1 MVCDINK
8 ISSNDTGTMICE
20 EVCPGELDATAANRK
35 FFTRESN
42 GYQTFGGNITSV
54 PRQTINPLRKN
65 KKGTIT
71 DIESGAGWGED
82 FTQNN
87 MSNLLQ
93 GFFVRSADEKYNLHP
108 MLLSATPNPC
118 VDVEAGNG
126 IYNVTSTL
134 ATSIYVGDLVKT
146 TGFTNSV
153 NNTMALVTGVTTTE
167 LDTDN
172 SASVV
177 ESSPPTYANI
187 RVVGHQFASGD
198 LVATV
203 VSNKLVLTSSAYD
216 MTQLNLKVGEWIF
229 IGGDSAG
236 TQFANGTGYARVY
249 AISATAITC
258 DKVAGL
264 AVADAGVGKTIR
276 IFFGTYLRD
285 AITTQEILERTY
297 LIQRTLGEDAN
308 GTQAQVIVGAYAN
321 EFALKVASNSK
332 LEVDLSYIGMDEELY
347 DGTQT
352 IPSDVA
358 NVVVFPAL
366 GEEAFNTSSSMVRMK
381 MSLVEDSLSPSEM
394 FGFATD
400 LNINISNGYTLDKAI
415 GVIGAI
421 GASSGNFTVTG
432 AVTAYFQT
440 IEAQRA
446 LRDNADVTIDAIFAQ
461 DNGGFIFDIP
471 LLSLS
476 GGVPNVAFNEPITI
490 PLEQSAAESALGHT
504 LAYCNFPYLPTV
516 AMP

>member
-1 MVCDINK
+1 MVCDVNK
-8 ISSNDTGTMICE
+8 ISSNDTDLLVCE

-35 FFTRESN
+35 FFYREPNS
-42 GYQTFGGNITSV
+42 YQGIGGNITSV
-54 PRQTINPLRKN
+54 ARQVINRLRKN

-71 DIESGAGWGED
+71 DIEASAGWAED

-87 MSNLLQ
+87 MVNLLQ
-93 GFFVRSADEKYNLHP
+93 GFFVKSAHEKYNLHP

-264 AVADAGVGKTIR
+264 AVADAGAGKTVR

-285 AITTQEILERTY
+285 AITANEIVERTY
-297 LIQRTLGEDAN
+297 LIQRNLGEDAN

-321 EFALKVASNSK
+321 EFALKVPSNSK
-332 LEVDLSYIGMDEELY
+332 LEADLSYVAMDEILFE
-347 DGTQT
+347 GTDT
-352 IPSDVA
+352 LPSAVSG
-358 NVVVFPAL
+358 VQLFPAL
-366 GEEAFNTSSSMVRMK
+366 GEEAYNTSSSMLRMK

-400 LNINISNGYTLDKAI
+400 LNINISNGYTLDKAV

-421 GASSGNFTVTG
+421 GASPANFTVSG
-432 AVTAYFQT
+432 SVTAYFQT
-440 IEAQRA
+440 VAAQQA
-446 LRDNADVTIDAIFAQ
+446 LIDNADVTIDAIFAQ
-461 DNGGFIFDIP
+461 DNAGFIYDIP